1 MSQQSVSD
9 IAIYVHIPFCHKKCP
24 YCDFYSVEH
33 AEELYAPYV
42 DALRRHFQI
51 LQEAN
56 PFTCSSIYIGG
67 GTPTV
72 LDPSSL
78 HHLLDFLNGYAGTA
92 TNPVE
97 WTMEVNPESL
107 TDEKLAIIRKYK
119 VNRLSIGTQAFD
131 QKKCSFLWRI
141 HTVEDNYQCIQRARE
156 SGLENISIDLIYGI
170 ASETLSDWKEEL
182 AAAAAVP
189 GITHVSVYTLTCE
202 RNTPFY
208 QMHQVQPVLA
218 DEEVQ
223 AQMYQ
228 WAMDYLP
235 RQGFIHYEVS
245 NFAKKGCSCRHNM
258 AYWDNRPY
266 IGLGT
271 SAVSYIDGVRFRCN
285 SSIESYIKAIM
296 EENRVPI
303 EYSEKL
309 DPAASAQETAA
320 LQMRRME
327 GIHFKAFKEKT
338 GVDIQVLKARVFK
351 RLISEGLVQ
360 GRYGDSGAWEGVFPT
375 KKGFLFCDTIC
386 AEILST

>member
-1 MSQQSVSD
+1 MPQQDISD

-42 DALRRHFQI
+42 ESLRRHFLI
-51 LQEAN
+51 LQETAK
-56 PFTCSSIYIGG
+56 FTCSSIYIGG

-72 LDPSSL
+72 LDPASL
-78 HHLLDFLNGYAGTA
+78 HHLLDFLNGTIEDTA
-92 TNPVE
+92 KAVE
-97 WTMEVNPESL
+97 WTIEVNPESL
-107 TDEKLAIIRKYK
+107 TDEKIEIIRQYRI
-119 VNRLSIGTQAFD
+119 NRLSIGTQAFD

-141 HTVEDNYQCIQRARE
+141 HTVEDNYRCIQRARA

-182 AAAAAVP
+182 AQAVCVP
-189 GITHVSVYTLTCE
+189 GITHISVYALACE
-202 RNTPFY
+202 KNTPFY

-235 RQGFIHYEVS
+235 QKGFIHYEVS
-245 NFAKKGCSCRHNM
+245 NFAGKGYFCRHNM
-258 AYWDNRPY
+258 AYWDNRQY

-271 SAVSYIDGVRFRCN
+271 SAVSYIDGVRFRCKA
-285 SSIESYIKAIM
+285 SIENYIQAIM
-296 EENRVPI
+296 EEKRIPI

-309 DPAASAQETAA
+309 DPLASAKETAA

-327 GIHFKAFKEKT
+327 GIYFKVFQQKT
-338 GVDIQVLKARVFK
+338 GVDIQAIKAQAFK
-351 RLISEGLVQ
+351 QLMAEGLVQ
-360 GRYGDSGAWEGVFPT
+360 GRYSDSGEWEGVFPT

-386 AEILST
+386 SEILST